1 MREKITVVFYNNGHF
16 EVLVYFKGTKIFLEV
31 SLSSFV
37 EDFFNSF
44 NASELIILDWLKSNV
59 FSKFSSILSATTCLE
74 ELFNLITS
82 LFLATA
88 FKQQIVTIVLIIIF
102 SLYFLFPLR
111 IINYSNL
118 PSIQWWVNPFFRFRV
133 HSI

>member
-44 NASELIILDWLKSNV
+44 NASELIILD
-59 FSKFSSILSATTCLE
+59 
-74 ELFNLITS
+74 
-82 LFLATA
+82 
-88 FKQQIVTIVLIIIF
+88 
-102 SLYFLFPLR
+102 
-111 IINYSNL
+111 
-118 PSIQWWVNPFFRFRV
+118 
-133 HSI
+133 

>member
-44 NASELIILDWLKSNV
+44 NAYEPIILD
-59 FSKFSSILSATTCLE
+59 
-74 ELFNLITS
+74 
-82 LFLATA
+82 
-88 FKQQIVTIVLIIIF
+88 
-102 SLYFLFPLR
+102 
-111 IINYSNL
+111 
-118 PSIQWWVNPFFRFRV
+118 
-133 HSI
+133 

>member
-1 MREKITVVFYNNGHF
+1 MREKITDVFYNNGHF

-44 NASELIILDWLKSNV
+44 NASEPIILDWLKSNV
-59 FSKFSSILSATTCLE
+59 FSKFSSILSATTCLD

-88 FKQQIVTIVLIIIF
+88 FKQQIVTIVPNNNFFISLFYLKLFTNLLLILRRIVCWY
-102 SLYFLFPLR
+102 YFLIL
-111 IINYSNL
+111 YL
-118 PSIQWWVNPFFRFRV
+118 
-133 HSI
+133 